1 MPTYFAGRVNGLTG
15 SINTGSDVVAARN
28 GTGSYMLTLPAVTS
42 SRFLMMVV
50 TPSAN
55 NPPVA
60 DTRPIF
66 ARVTSTSRSAVTPK
80 TTTVLVMLF
89 DKNGTATDCDFEFIA
104 VERSGT

>member
-15 SINTGSDVVAARN
+15 SINTGSEVVAART
-28 GTGSYMLTLPAVTS
+28 GTGSYMLTLPAVAS
-42 SRFLMMVV
+42 NRFLMTVV

-60 DTRPIF
+60 DTHPIF
-66 ARVTSTSRSAVTPK
+66 ARVTSTTRSATNPK

-89 DKNGTATDCDFEFIA
+89 DNTGAAADCDFEFIA
-104 VERSGT
+104 VERTGS

>member
-1 MPTYFAGRVNGLTG
+1 MT
-15 SINTGSDVVAARN
+15 
-28 GTGSYMLTLPAVTS
+28 
-42 SRFLMMVV
+42 VV

-66 ARVTSTSRSAVTPK
+66 ARVTSTTRSAVTPK
-80 TTTVLVMLF
+80 TTTVLVVLF
-89 DKNGTATDCDFEFIA
+89 DNTGAAADCDFEFIA